1 MQTGRKRAIGVALLA
16 IIASTTVVR
25 AQTSEQA
32 EPPLLYQLK
41 AGDKTVPLSE
51 GVPTTIEGSFTN
63 PSVTLEVEPYRIFP
77 HGGVEFRYPRHFTFE
92 VDFSAPDVKIWT
104 LSGNSF
110 KIMYFVT
117 TQPLT
122 VDSFIESMSQQA
134 EPDQVRVDP
143 APVTI
148 ALAGQSLAGKRVI
161 ITLAGQS
168 IATDAFALPP
178 GAGTTRLLVLQD
190 SPTAPG
196 TPTQEATSATGLLTQ
211 SFVLKP

>member
-1 MQTGRKRAIGVALLA
+1 MQTGLKRAIGLTLLA
-16 IIASTTVVR
+16 IIASTAIAR
-25 AQTSEQA
+25 AETSEQA
-32 EPPLLYQLK
+32 EPPLLYELK
-41 AGDKTVPLSE
+41 VGDKIVPLSE
-51 GVPTTIEGSFTN
+51 GVPATIEGSFVN
-63 PSVTLEVEPYRIFP
+63 PAVTLEVEPHRIFP

-92 VDFSAPDVKIWT
+92 ADLSAADVKIWT

-117 TQPLT
+117 SQPLT
-122 VDSFIESMSQQA
+122 VDTFIESMSQQA
-134 EPDQVRVDP
+134 EPSQVKVDP

-148 ALAGQSLAGKRVI
+148 ALGGQTVEGKRVT

-168 IATDAFALPP
+168 IATDAFALAPSA
-178 GAGTTRLLVLQD
+178 GATRLLVLQD

-196 TPTQEATSATGLLTQ
+196 TPTEEATSATDLLTQ

>member
-1 MQTGRKRAIGVALLA
+1 MHAGLKRAIGATLLA
-16 IIASTTVVR
+16 IIAAIPV
-25 AQTSEQA
+25 AKAETSEQA
-32 EPPLLYQLK
+32 EPPLLYKLQL
-41 AGDKTVPLSE
+41 GDKTVAVSE
-51 GVPTTIEGSFTN
+51 GVPSTIEGTFTN
-63 PSVTLEVEPYRIFP
+63 PAATLTVESFRIFP
-77 HGGVEFRYPRHFTFE
+77 HGGVEFHYPRHFTFE
-92 VDFSAPDVKIWT
+92 ADFSAPEVKIWT

-122 VDSFIESMSQQA
+122 VETFVESLSQQA
-134 EPDQVRVDP
+134 EPDQVKVDP

-148 ALAGQSLAGKRVI
+148 ALGGQTLAGKRVT

-178 GAGTTRLLVLQD
+178 HAGATRLLVLQD
-190 SPTAPG
+190 SPPLPG
-196 TPTQEATSATGLLTQ
+196 AATEEAQSATGLLTQ